1 MRNDLDTVL
10 KRRVFYSPV
19 ELSGTGPFHIPS
31 LAEITKLF
39 KHLRK
44 QPHVSNFVIDNYP
57 EIMRNIYSKDDLKI
71 KTITCERFERAI
83 GIVATRKI
91 WKEGDSLWQQDIIFV
106 PCNSEWALV
115 CLGRNVKEEESGIS
129 WQKSRRIW
137 LNLPSVMHFLR
148 WAHSR
153 LSWMKVLIWVSG
165 LSSQTH
171 NKMFHN
177 RPT

>member
-1 MRNDLDTVL
+1 MFEKLYFGRGVSVTDKFVVKFLHEVGTQTFDWPMRNDQDTVL
-10 KRRVFYSPV
+10 KRRVFYGPV

-57 EIMRNIYSKDDLKI
+57 EIMRNIYSKDDLNI

-106 PCNSEWALV
+106 PCNSE
-115 CLGRNVKEEESGIS
+115 
-129 WQKSRRIW
+129 
-137 LNLPSVMHFLR
+137 
-148 WAHSR
+148 
-153 LSWMKVLIWVSG
+153 
-165 LSSQTH
+165 
-171 NKMFHN
+171 
-177 RPT
+177 